1 MELLNPEGAEVLAS
15 YDHYN
20 WKRYAAITQNQYGKG
35 TAMYLGCHVSN
46 EMLRE
51 ILSDILK
58 RIGLWGQEQEVPF
71 PVIIKKGINDF
82 GKEIRY
88 YLNYSPQV
96 QEVKYYGNEAKDLLT
111 EDKIYEGQTLRI
123 EPWNLRIL
131 ERKQEA

>member
-1 MELLNPEGAEVLAS
+1 
-15 YDHYN
+15 
-20 WKRYAAITQNQYGKG
+20 
-35 TAMYLGCHVSN
+35 
-46 EMLRE
+46 MLRE

-58 RIGLWGQEQEVPF
+58 RIGLWGEEQKVPF

-88 YLNYSPQV
+88 YLNYSPQI
-96 QEVKYYGNEAKDLLT
+96 QEVQYCGNEAKDLLT
-111 EDKIYEGQTLRI
+111 GDKIYEGQILRI